1 MYTVTIPVPTVQCAV
16 YSADAMWWYEAFAH
30 FERERQ
36 SAGEELMRFVKL
48 RLTESFQI
56 IV

>member
-1 MYTVTIPVPTVQCAV
+1 MYTVTIPVPTMQCAV

-36 SAGEELMRFVKL
+36 SASGELMRFVKL
-48 RLTESFQI
+48 HLTESFQI